1 MAKKWGLF
9 LSILL
14 ISCGSIRKDAHIA
27 VYKRDWLGEI
37 PPEYLIL
44 RFDDQIYDTYH
55 GAGGQIGEVGK
66 FTIKDD
72 TLFCAQRREIACSK
86 LQIMP
91 SLILSMGFTQKKT
104 VHITNEYYE
113 NQNCIYSHNHYFI
126 MRLRQTPGISGCL

>member
-14 ISCGSIRKDAHIA
+14 VSCGSIRKDAHIA
-27 VYKRDWLGEI
+27 VYKRDWIGEI

-72 TLFCAQRREIACSK
+72 TLFCAQSYSRLSDRTNTLNKDAVPWDRIFLIKSNCLLEITDYSF
-86 LQIMP
+86 LD
-91 SLILSMGFTQKKT
+91 SLYGFHAKENSTYYKRIL
-104 VHITNEYYE
+104 
-113 NQNCIYSHNHYFI
+113 
-126 MRLRQTPGISGCL
+126 